1 MKLNKLLLMAA
12 IGLGLVACNDNDL
25 VDGSGSNGTQAEGT
39 TYVGLSLK
47 FSDANTRADETEDG
61 TAAEQKINK
70 AYVIMAD
77 ADGNVEQIVSTANKG
92 TGDSNKETD
101 YYVIQTNPGLHY
113 FYAVV
118 NPDQTDGNDNVP
130 TVGGT
135 ISSYFNT
142 AVPLDVAKIASVT
155 DASFMMAIHEV
166 LTANVEDGVTENEA
180 LKGTKNCFTI
190 KVERATAKVTMTCD
204 NETLTN
210 SANKAG
216 GGIIKGT
223 TFTLKNGASMSYR
236 MAQASIKEI
245 SENENTYDK
254 NSDPTLVYIKG
265 TDPSEEVNYIYRSAT
280 PVYCL
285 ENLHNNYYQ
294 KNTTYVDIETIFTP
308 ARVVKCLDQLDETP
322 DNNLE
327 DNSTTGSFF
336 VVGSGEHAQNYLM
349 KADLLTWQKTKTYIT
364 EEQFNIGEISKNPAH
379 FPAGVESISDEYI
392 NGKCFFGPIWIG
404 QATAD
409 APTAPVTRNTWY
421 NLKITGIKLPGE
433 PHEPEID
440 ETGTTP
446 LVPPTNVA
454 ITLTVMPWNFIDRG
468 IDLQ

>member
-1 MKLNKLLLMAA
+1 MKLNKLFLMAVM
-12 IGLGLVACNDNDL
+12 GLGLFACSENEL
-25 VDGSGSNGTQAEGT
+25 EGNGPEGAQNEGT
-39 TYVGLSLK
+39 TYVGFTLK
-47 FSDANTRADETEDG
+47 FNDANTRAEETG
-61 TAAEQKINK
+61 TEAEQKINK

-101 YYVIQTNPGLHY
+101 YYVIRTNPGLHY

-155 DASFMMAIHEV
+155 DASFMMASHEV

-216 GGIIKGT
+216 GGTIKGT

-265 TDPSEEVNYIYRSAT
+265 TDPSEEVDYIYRSAT

-294 KNTTYVDIETIFTP
+294 KNTTYVDIETTFTP
-308 ARVVKCLDQLDETP
+308 AKVVNCLDQLDVNP
-322 DNNLE
+322 DNNLKN
-327 DNSTTGSFF
+327 NSTTGSFF
-336 VVGSGEHAQNYLM
+336 VVRSGEHAQNYLM
-349 KADLLTWQKTKTYIT
+349 KSDLLAWQKSKKYV
-364 EEQFNIGEISKNPAH
+364 ENQSNEISKNPDH
-379 FPAGVESISDEYI
+379 FPAGVESISEEYV

-404 QATAD
+404 QETAD
-409 APTAPVTRNTWY
+409 ASTAPVTRNTWY
-421 NLKITGIKLPGE
+421 NLKITGITLPGE
-433 PHEPEID
+433 PSEPQID
-440 ETGTTP
+440 PEQTLTP
-446 LVPPTNVA
+446 ATNVA

-468 IDLQ
+468 ITLQ